1 MFWYKFQYDFK
12 LAPAKRGKKQKE
24 PEEDEEEVEEE
35 VEEPEEEAKVTKNSI
50 AEKLKEADKKNKA
63 PQVHTVDKICNL
75 GSNCSVIQNLEL
87 NRLLIV
93 IIIPHFFKQVYLDYD
108 CMLNQT
114 NIGHN
119 NNKFYVIQII
129 DRGGY
134 YSLWTRWGRVVRYY
148 LNNMKYYLTKIL
160 LGRKRSK

>member
-1 MFWYKFQYDFK
+1 
-12 LAPAKRGKKQKE
+12 
-24 PEEDEEEVEEE
+24 
-35 VEEPEEEAKVTKNSI
+35 
-50 AEKLKEADKKNKA
+50 
-63 PQVHTVDKICNL
+63 
-75 GSNCSVIQNLEL
+75 
-87 NRLLIV
+87 
-93 IIIPHFFKQVYLDYD
+93 VYLDYD